1 MAHCRSG
8 RVARRPVHWVPR
20 PGGRP
25 RGAYRRQY
33 RAACCCED
41 KRTCWTRGQCG
52 NARGQCGLGG
62 SYLNQVYRRDDHG
75 VFVIHTVLEVPPR
88 RCVHPAAHPPRLST
102 AAAHP
107 APEPHREE
115 PPPTAARNR
124 WSRCRACAE
133 RRSARDYRH
142 LTLVD
147 NGLGRVNSVSER
159 GRSRLLASLFARFS
173 QAHQADLSTVKNRA
187 ENTAAISC
195 HIRNNSPSTQAT
207 S

>member
-102 AAAHP
+102 AVARP
-107 APEPHREE
+107 AREPHGEE
-115 PPPTAARNR
+115 PPPNAPGVDGVDVAHPRSVGLRDGVGTSPIPLVTGCRRGCGFRARR
-124 WSRCRACAE
+124 WHARSIL
-133 RRSARDYRH
+133 RR
-142 LTLVD
+142 
-147 NGLGRVNSVSER
+147 G
-159 GRSRLLASLFARFS
+159 SRLRRHWPAPPRGP
-173 QAHQADLSTVKNRA
+173 
-187 ENTAAISC
+187 
-195 HIRNNSPSTQAT
+195 PS
-207 S
+207 SSNFR